1 MPHECGCGDK
11 NLAMAPWSVGKY
23 AKRMAT
29 LHLGSE
35 DQLLLNASTN
45 TVVHDDVTFAFAD
58 TGATVNAAL
67 RVDLT
72 QAQVDTIH
80 ADD

>member
-1 MPHECGCGDK
+1 MPHECKCGDK

-35 DQLLLNASTN
+35 DQLLLNASN
-45 TVVHDDVTFAFAD
+45 VTVLDDVLIPF
-58 TGATVNAAL
+58 VNENAPLNASL
-67 RVDLT
+67 RPVR
-72 QAQVDTIH
+72 
-80 ADD
+80 

>member
-35 DQLLLNASTN
+35 DQLLLNASN
-45 TVVHDDVTFAFAD
+45 TTILDDLLLPFVD
-58 TGATVNAAL
+58 DAAPIDASL
-67 RVDLT
+67 RVRPLT
-72 QAQVDTIH
+72 Q
-80 ADD
+80 